1 MVRDKRRAWTR
12 AHLATHL
19 PFKLEG
25 PMGIQTKKACAW
37 LLPVILTLRRLNR
50 EDPWSWLA
58 SLSSQ
63 ISEVQVQSE
72 ALFQNSER
80 LEPWLS
86 RSSVGVT

>member
-37 LLPVILTLRRLNR
+37 LLPVILTLRRLNQ

-72 ALFQNSER
+72 ALFQNR
-80 LEPWLS
+80 
-86 RSSVGVT
+86 VKG